1 MSRRFLAWVGV
12 IAVAAVAVGVLLR
25 LVSGGGTAS
34 GRALETP
41 WGEPDIQGIWSDEYH
56 IPIERPGEYGDRV
69 FLTDAEVAALD
80 RQRAAAPRFG
90 DVDIAARG
98 SEADLANAYNA
109 FWYTTRHTG
118 RQTSLIVDP
127 PDGKIPPVTPAV
139 QARRDALREYR
150 LALLQATDACK
161 NELPQCAGGEYGPP
175 SPRLA
180 ESPPSYL
187 TGGINRI
194 HGPEDLGLST
204 RCLGA
209 QLPDFAYV
217 TMHLKYSRIVQ
228 SPESVSI
235 YYDTGMGQGWQRI
248 IPVNGGPH
256 LPSSVRQ
263 RFGDSRGHWEG
274 TTLVVDVTN
283 FSAKSDFY
291 GSRENLHLVER
302 FTRLDVNTLEYVVT
316 LDDPTTWMRPW
327 TVRQE
332 MNRQDEQSNRIF
344 YEPRCHEGNYGLVGL
359 LSAARTAD
367 QAFTEGRG
375 PDPATTCVNGCMGL
389 GLSEAFP

>member
-1 MSRRFLAWVGV
+1 MSRRFLIWVGV
-12 IAVAAVAVGVLLR
+12 VAVAAVAVGGLR
-25 LVSGGGTAS
+25 LVSGGGTPA

-56 IPIERPGEYGDRV
+56 IPIERPGQYGDRV

-161 NELPQCAGGEYGPP
+161 NKLPQCAGGEYGPP

-194 HGPEDLGLST
+194 YGPEDLGLST

-228 SPESVSI
+228 SPERVSI

-256 LPSSVRQ
+256 LPPSVRQ

-302 FTRLDVNTLEYVVT
+302 FTRLDANTLEYVVT
-316 LDDPTTWMRPW
+316 LDDPTTWTRPW

-332 MNRQDEQSNRIF
+332 MNRQDEKSNRIF

-367 QAFTEGRG
+367 QAFAEGRG
-375 PDPATTCVNGCMGL
+375 PDPATTCVSGCTGL